1 MRSKTYIGVLN
12 EEKEIVYVVPLP
24 EDIKE
29 GKVAKL
35 LDLGWEW
42 ADWQNEKVLKKEYYR
57 GIVAVLVKLFPNG
70 YYSYEFSALVNTKE
84 DVSHEPEWSYW

>member
-1 MRSKTYIGVLN
+1 MRTKTYVGVLN
-12 EEKEIVYVVPLP
+12 EEKEIVYCVPLP

-42 ADWQNEKVLKKEYYR
+42 TTFKNEEVLKKQYYK
-57 GIVAVLVKLFPNG
+57 GIVPVLIKLFPNG
-70 YYSYEFSALVNTKE
+70 YYSPEFSALVNTKE